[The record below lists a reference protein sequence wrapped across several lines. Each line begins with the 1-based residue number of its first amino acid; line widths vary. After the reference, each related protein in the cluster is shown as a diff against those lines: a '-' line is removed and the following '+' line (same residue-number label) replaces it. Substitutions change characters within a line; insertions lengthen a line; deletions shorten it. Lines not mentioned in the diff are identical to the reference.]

1 MKLVWL
7 LCATL
12 ALGLGGCA
20 KFPDNPIGAGGKRLV
35 FKLTVQG
42 KLRTGQGA
50 GQTGLPYVYIIAL
63 NLSNDDNPTTQGPI
77 PIVVPGG
84 NGMVAGD
91 ATHFILWDPLASP
104 QYKIFKFRDSTL
116 AEWFQIGI
124 PVNYVPTAEG
134 DRTMQFEIDLSQL
147 VPVLDVPNLKSVQ
160 VNYLTMNNTNTSGSG
175 RIWDALGDANIP
187 TQVNAP
193 FTFRLNASRVFNNLN
208 QGNIEPV
215 GDSLDPDLDLSDWE
229 VEVRIQ

>member
-1 MKLVWL
+1 
-7 LCATL
+7 
-12 ALGLGGCA
+12 
-20 KFPDNPIGAGGKRLV
+20 
-35 FKLTVQG
+35 
-42 KLRTGQGA
+42 
-50 GQTGLPYVYIIAL
+50 
-63 NLSNDDNPTTQGPI
+63 
-77 PIVVPGG
+77 
-84 NGMVAGD
+84 
-91 ATHFILWDPLASP
+91 
-104 QYKIFKFRDSTL
+104 
-116 AEWFQIGI
+116 
-124 PVNYVPTAEG
+124 
-134 DRTMQFEIDLSQL
+134 MQFEIDLSQL
-147 VPVLDVPNLKSVQ
+147 VPALDVPNLKSVQ